1 MNEPFHDRLEDQAT
15 KTMWQNQPTEGVRM
29 STAEVQLQANKFQ
42 TKIWRRNAREYVAA
56 SVVVLFFA
64 WRMIGAG
71 DALVR
76 TGMALIIAGTCYV
89 CWQLHV
95 RGGSRSVPEDA
106 GLSSGIAFQRAQL
119 VRQRD
124 TLANVW
130 RWYLGPLIPGLVLM
144 VVAIGRA
151 NPGHSRFI
159 WLFIGI
165 YLGVVAAVFFAIGR
179 LNKRGA
185 RQLQRQIDELDEM
198 SR

>member
-15 KTMWQNQPTEGVRM
+15 KTMCRPANRRSPYVHRR
-29 STAEVQLQANKFQ
+29 SALQANKFQ

-76 TGMALIIAGTCYV
+76 TGMALIIAGTFYV

-95 RGGSRSVPEDA
+95 RGGSRSVPADA

-124 TLANVW
+124 TLANVCAGTW
-130 RWYLGPLIPGLVLM
+130 
-144 VVAIGRA
+144 
-151 NPGHSRFI
+151 
-159 WLFIGI
+159 
-165 YLGVVAAVFFAIGR
+165 
-179 LNKRGA
+179 A
-185 RQLQRQIDELDEM
+185 R
-198 SR
+198 SFPAWC